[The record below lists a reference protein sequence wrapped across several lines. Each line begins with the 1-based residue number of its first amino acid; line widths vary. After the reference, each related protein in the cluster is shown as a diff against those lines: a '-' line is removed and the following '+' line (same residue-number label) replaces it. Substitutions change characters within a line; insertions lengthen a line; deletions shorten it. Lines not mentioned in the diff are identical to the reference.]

1 MALTLKTKKIG
12 KIVAAIISDVHL
24 GHRRT
29 KAPEIIAKLR
39 KKLCNKELL
48 RKLDMLIIAGDFF
61 DKGLE
66 LCDNSVLEIQEFIR
80 DLLELCKANN
90 IKLRVLEGTPSHDRK
105 QSKQFGFVNGILGD
119 QGADFKYVDTLSI
132 IHEEDLGLDFL
143 YVPDECCDTT
153 AEIWEEVQKLL
164 EEKDIDKV
172 DFCVMHGAFRYQY
185 PDIQSI
191 DCHDEKNYLGVT
203 RYNIFIGHV
212 HTMSTHSR
220 IVAQGSFDRLEHGYE
235 DPKGFILCVL
245 DLDVKKTKVEF
256 IINEYAKLY
265 VEYDIT
271 KMELDKVR
279 DYVISNIADA
289 PTDSYFKLVVPEDDA
304 YKAIYWSL
312 AKDYPGFNWSSK
324 NVKKKKKEVVSED
337 IKFNVITPCEENI
350 STLVSELF
358 ADEPDSVKERSLV
371 LLSKMR

>member
-1 MALTLKTKKIG
+1 MASILTTKKIG
-12 KIVAAIISDVHL
+12 KIIAAVISDVHL

-39 KKLCNKELL
+39 KKLCCKELL
-48 RKLDMLIIAGDFF
+48 RKLDMIIIAGDFF

-66 LCDNSVLEIQEFIR
+66 LCDDNVLEIQEFIR
-80 DLLELCKANN
+80 DLLALCKANN

-105 QSKQFGFVNGILGD
+105 QSKQFGFVNEIMGEH
-119 QGADFKYVDTLSI
+119 GADFRYVDKLSI
-132 IHEEDLGLDFL
+132 VHEEELGLDFL
-143 YVPDECCDTT
+143 YVPDECYDTT

-164 EEKDIDKV
+164 KEKGIDKV

-191 DCHDEKNYLGVT
+191 DCHEEKNYLGIT

-212 HTMSTHSR
+212 HTMSTYSR
-220 IVAQGSFDRLEHGYE
+220 IVAQGSFDRLEHSYE
-235 DPKGFILCVL
+235 DPKGFILFEL
-245 DLDVKKTKVEF
+245 DLDTKKTKVEF
-256 IINEYAKLY
+256 IINEDAKLY
-265 VEYDIT
+265 SEYDIT

-279 DYVISNIADA
+279 NFVIDNIRGA
-289 PTDSYFKLVVPEDDA
+289 PADSYFKLVVPEDDA

-337 IKFNVITPCEENI
+337 IKFNVVTPCKENI
-350 STLVSELF
+350 SALVSELF
-358 ADEPDSVKERSLV
+358 ADEPDSVKERTLL
-371 LLSKMR
+371 LLSKMQ